1 MEDKTIARRFRY
13 AYIPKPHIG
22 LLASCIL
29 ALGGCASAPADESEP
44 AADTTEQYAQATGH
58 VARSHTTGVLMR
70 PFSSLARLFFVT
82 TNTVTTSFKPVYGL
96 GIDDE
101 PIPELN
107 DGPGMDL
114 EEWSAWLD
122 RKTRKPTKGTIEILL
137 DGDEFF
143 TRFTDSLNAANESI
157 ALRMYIFDND
167 DFAVRM
173 GELLRQRADSGVDT
187 KVLLDGFGTIVA
199 TIEQQENLPEEHE
212 PPDSVRQFLENDS
225 DLEVRQAPNPWFTG
239 DHVKTAIIDGR
250 VAYTGGMNIAREYRY
265 DWHDM
270 MVELHG
276 PIVDDLQHAFD
287 KAWAHAGF
295 FGDFSYMRAAMKR
308 KPQKADDIGYP
319 VRLLFTRMDNA
330 EIYNVQREAVRR
342 AQKYIYVQNP
352 YFTED
357 VMLYELIRAR
367 KRGVDVR
374 VIVPLETDRGLIT
387 RNNMLAA
394 NALLRNGVRVFIY
407 QGMSHI
413 KAAIFDD
420 WACLGSANWDRW
432 SFYLNKE
439 LNISTSEPSAVQELK
454 ERVFET
460 DFAAAVE
467 LTEPIPENF
476 SDYLYEV
483 FGDYFF

>member
-1 MEDKTIARRFRY
+1 M
-13 AYIPKPHIG
+13 G
-22 LLASCIL
+22 VLAGCL
-29 ALGGCASAPADESEP
+29 VAFAGCASAPVDEGEP
-44 AADTTEQYAQATGH
+44 DTTDQYAQATAH

-82 TNTVTTSFKPVYGL
+82 ANTVTTAFKPVYRL
-96 GIDDE
+96 GMDDE
-101 PIPELN
+101 PTPELS

-114 EEWSAWLD
+114 AKWDAWLD
-122 RKTRKPTKGTIEILL
+122 RKTRKPTTGTIEILL
-137 DGDEFF
+137 DGEEFF
-143 TRFTDSLNAANESI
+143 SRFADELAGATESI

-173 GELLRQRADSGVDT
+173 GELLRQRAAAGVET
-187 KVLLDGFGTIVA
+187 RVLLDGFGTIVA
-199 TIEQQENLPEEHE
+199 TIEQQETLPEEHE
-212 PPDSVRQFLENDS
+212 APVNVRQFLEQGS
-225 DLEVRQAPNPWFTG
+225 DLDVRMAPNPWFTG

-265 DWHDM
+265 DWHDL
-270 MVELHG
+270 MVELRG
-276 PIVDDLQHAFD
+276 PVVDELQHAFN

-295 FGDFSYMRAAMKR
+295 FGDFSYMGAAMKKR
-308 KPQKADDIGYP
+308 PQQADDVGYP
-319 VRLLFTRMDNA
+319 IRLLFTRMDSA
-330 EIYNVQREAVRR
+330 EIYKVQREAIRR
-342 AQKYIYVQNP
+342 AQQYVYVQNP

-394 NALLRNGVRVFIY
+394 NALLRNGVRVYIY
-407 QGMSHI
+407 QGMSHV
-413 KAAIFDD
+413 KAAIYDD

-439 LNISTSEPSAVQELK
+439 LNISTSEPAVVQELK
-454 ERVFET
+454 ERVFEA

-467 LTEPIPENF
+467 LTEPIPQSF